1 MAKEKI
7 LNKPGIYLITNK
19 LSGKSYCGQSV
30 MLKTRISSHKRADT
44 DQVIHSAI
52 RKHGVDNFEFRV
64 LLYCDESMLNFYEI
78 ECIKI
83 YNCKSPLG
91 YNCNNGGAMDDVTLN
106 DLRYRRKNN
115 ITERKHKKGHNLTK
129 EARTKMSKSNIG
141 ENNSTSKEVEDIT
154 GRIWVSC
161 KAASKDLDCSSSMLS
176 QMLNSRPTLLPHL
189 HYLDLHF
196 VANRPENYEY
206 KTMEEIEH
214 LKVPRKVMVYKK
226 SKEERKKTNL
236 KRVIDDQ
243 GRSWNSVSECAEFFG
258 VNKSKL
264 CMMLKG
270 ERNFVEEVNGIGL
283 RYENEEH
290 KNKVFRSR
298 VDRSGKRPKS
308 RRVIDKD
315 GKIYKSA
322 RECAKLFDIGENK
335 LSAMLRGVFEF
346 RCDLVELELK
356 YMDEYKPKNWTGKPS
371 ARKGT
376 KNSEETRQK
385 IKDALSKMKN
395 NNSRIIIDNA
405 GREWCSIK
413 EAALDLNIPDYT
425 LGKMLMG
432 VKLMRSDLVS
442 LELRYK

>member
-19 LSGKSYCGQSV
+19 LSGKSYCGQST
-30 MLKTRISSHKRADT
+30 MLRSRLATHRRADSK
-44 DQVIHSAI
+44 QMIHSAI
-52 RKHGVDNFEFRV
+52 RKHGVENFEFKI
-64 LLYCDESMLNFYEI
+64 LLYCDVSELNYYEI
-78 ECIKI
+78 ECVKI
-83 YNCKSPLG
+83 YNCVSPNG
-91 YNCNNGGAMDDVTLN
+91 YNLTIGGSMDEERLKN
-106 DLRYRRKNN
+106 IRYRRETGELTTNDRSG
-115 ITERKHKKGHNLTK
+115 INLKK
-129 EARTKMSKSNIG
+129 EARKKMSVSNTG
-141 ENNSTSKEVEDIT
+141 ENNICSKQVEDIT
-154 GRIWVSC
+154 GRIWISC
-161 KAASKDLDCSSSMLS
+161 KAAAKDLDCQASMLS

-196 VANRPENYEY
+196 VDNRPENYEY

-243 GRSWNSVSECAEFFG
+243 GRSWNSVSECAEFFN
-258 VNKSKL
+258 VKISKL

-371 ARKGT
+371 TRKGT

-385 IKDALSKMKN
+385 I
-395 NNSRIIIDNA
+395 
-405 GREWCSIK
+405 RE
-413 EAALDLNIPDYT
+413 
-425 LGKMLMG
+425 
-432 VKLMRSDLVS
+432 S
-442 LELRYK
+442 LAKKTIYKK